1 MAVSMGWNTRERRRA
16 ARVFTEIAGVFI
28 TPLVYGNTGAQERA
42 ARRTPARM
50 APMPEKASPDRQG
63 RLHTPDLVWVYGAHG
78 LIHAYMFVFPVI
90 LALVKEEFGTG
101 WFALGVLATASQM
114 AFGLG
119 ALPAGYFTDRL
130 GARTVL
136 FVSLVGSGLAAVGA
150 GFSNSLLTLA
160 AALVLMGGFGALYH
174 PSALTLLTL
183 VRPGSGRVLGM
194 HGVGGSL
201 GMVVSP
207 LAVAGVA
214 GVTSWRGAFLAVGVF
229 GILYALVS
237 RGWLPSPESG
247 TRRLQNRGA
256 PAAAASGHSPGE
268 SVPGSEAKHTDLRT
282 LLLVY
287 VIVMVLGFIYNGYI
301 AYLPSYMSDRSPDI
315 LSGVV
320 AGGAL
325 STVVLLFGMFG
336 QWFGGRLVDGPGPLR
351 SYGVI
356 MVLSAGTV
364 AAMGLVTGWF
374 LVAVAAV
381 FSIVLFAGQPMGN
394 TLVANYTSEFR
405 RGVAYG
411 VSFTLAFGVGSLAG
425 GAMGYVADWAGLN
438 AVYLGLGVS
447 GIPGVAAAMALIV
460 TRLSPR
466 HA

>member
-1 MAVSMGWNTRERRRA
+1 MA
-16 ARVFTEIAGVFI
+16 
-28 TPLVYGNTGAQERA
+28 L
-42 ARRTPARM
+42 
-50 APMPEKASPDRQG
+50 MPEKASPGQQG

-90 LALVKEEFGTG
+90 LALVKQEFGTG

-119 ALPAGYFTDRL
+119 ALPAGYFTDHL

-160 AALVLMGGFGALYH
+160 AALVFMGGFGALYH

-183 VRPGSGRVLGM
+183 VRPESGRVLGM

-247 TRRLQNRGA
+247 TRRLRNREA
-256 PAAAASGHSPGE
+256 PAGHREDPAGKMEAPAGNKSASAAAASGHSPGE

-287 VIVMVLGFIYNGYI
+287 TIVMVLGFIYNGYI
-301 AYLPSYMSDRSPDI
+301 AYLPSYMSERSPDI

-336 QWFGGRLVDGPGPLR
+336 QWVGGRLVDGPGPLR
-351 SYGVI
+351 SYGVV
-356 MVLSAGTV
+356 MVLAAVIV
-364 AAMGLVTGWF
+364 ALMGLVAGWY
-374 LVAVAAV
+374 LVLVGAV

-394 TLVANYTSEFR
+394 TLVADYTSEFR

-447 GIPGVAAAMALIV
+447 GIPGVAAAVALII

>member
-1 MAVSMGWNTRERRRA
+1 MCCRSLLRQYTARA
-16 ARVFTEIAGVFI
+16 AR
-28 TPLVYGNTGAQERA
+28 L
-42 ARRTPARM
+42 TPARM
-50 APMPEKASPDRQG
+50 SRMPEKESLVQEG
-63 RLHTPDLVWVYGAHG
+63 RLHTPDLFWVYGAHG

-101 WFALGVLATASQM
+101 WFALGILATASQM

-119 ALPAGYFTDRL
+119 ALPAGYLTDRL

-136 FVSLVGSGLAAVGA
+136 FVSLAGSGVAAVGA
-150 GFSNSLLTLA
+150 GLSTSLFTLA

-174 PSALTLLTL
+174 PAALTLLTL
-183 VRPGSGRVLGM
+183 VRPGSGRVLGL

-201 GMVVSP
+201 GMVVAP

-214 GVTSWRGAFLAVGVF
+214 GAISWRGAFMAVGAF
-229 GILYALVS
+229 GILFALVS

-247 TRRLQNRGA
+247 ASRLRNGETSVSGDDAAQ
-256 PAAAASGHSPGE
+256 AAASGHSPGE
-268 SVPGSEAKHTDLRT
+268 SVPVSKHKNTDLRT

-301 AYLPSYMSDRSPDI
+301 AYLPSYMAERSPDV
-315 LSGVV
+315 LSGVM
-320 AGGAL
+320 AGGVL

-336 QWFGGRLVDGPGPLR
+336 QWVGGRLVDGPGPLR

-356 MVLSAGTV
+356 TVLATITV
-364 AAMGLVTGWF
+364 AAMGLASGWY
-374 LVAVAAV
+374 LVVVASV

-425 GAMGYVADWAGLN
+425 GTMGYVADWGGLN
-438 AVYLGLGVS
+438 AAYLALGVV
-447 GIPGVAAAMALIV
+447 GIPGVVAAVALVIP
-460 TRLSPR
+460 RLLSR
-466 HA
+466 DE